1 MQWKGP
7 YEIVEKLAK
16 VVYRKDMIDK
26 VKTFHANML
35 KLYFV
40 RDDCGV
46 DAVF

>member
-1 MQWKGP
+1 M
-7 YEIVEKLAK
+7 EKLVK

-26 VKTFHANML
+26 VKIFYVNML

-46 DAVF
+46 DVVF